1 MKDEKVT
8 ENQKPNDELSTADLE
23 KVVGGSSH
31 GSPEQHTSDDFR
43 YAENHHRKYPR
54 VISAECEKSAK

>member
-23 KVVGGSSH
+23 KVVGGSLL
-31 GSPEQHTSDDFR
+31 SDALSNTLR
-43 YAENHHRKYPR
+43 M
-54 VISAECEKSAK
+54 ISDMQRSIIANIRA